1 MITRRLSV
9 GSRRTS
15 KGTLGLKDSAPL
27 SDAGSMARV
36 KSRVRYADGSTPPSP
51 LDGLEPQGARG
62 PSGPNDQ
69 GARRA
74 YMVPAVSPYAGHTIT
89 PHNAAEGGRD

>member
-15 KGTLGLKDSAPL
+15 KGTLGLKDSALL

-36 KSRVRYADGSTPPSP
+36 KSRVRYADGSTPPST
-51 LDGLEPQGARG
+51 LDGLERESA
-62 PSGPNDQ
+62 
-69 GARRA
+69 
-74 YMVPAVSPYAGHTIT
+74 
-89 PHNAAEGGRD
+89 GGRSVKHDEARAQNRERLPWALPPPPAPSPEPTHLVRG